1 MQWSYRLQ
9 KSLIYILSSCPF
21 WLLYGIS
28 DLLYV
33 VNYYLIGYR
42 KKIVRTNLEK
52 AFPHRT
58 VAERRRIERSFYR
71 YLTDQLMETFKAF
84 TMGKDQILARVEVL
98 NPEVMNQ
105 IYAQGQ
111 HVVHLLGHHANW
123 EWYAK
128 ALALKTRHQLFFVYK
143 PLNNKAFDRLMIEM
157 REKFG
162 VKAVAMKS
170 IFKTIEANPL
180 PLHASFFGGDQ
191 SPTAHNRYIWIPFMH
206 QNSAVYL
213 GAEELAKQYNAAVVY
228 GKMRRVKRGF
238 YTIELKCITD
248 KPRETAFGEITRWH
262 TAELEGLLEEQPEY
276 WLWSH
281 NRWKL
286 DPIKHPSHVAN

>member
-1 MQWSYRLQ
+1 MRWSYRLQ
-9 KSLIYILSSCPF
+9 KSLIFLLSSFPL
-21 WLLYGIS
+21 WLLYAFS
-28 DLLYV
+28 DVLFLI
-33 VNYYLIGYR
+33 NYYLIGYR
-42 KKIVRTNLEK
+42 KAIVRNNLEK
-52 AFPHRT
+52 AFPTRSLR
-58 VAERRRIERSFYR
+58 ERRRIERCFYR
-71 YLTDQLMETFKAF
+71 YLTDQLMETCKAF
-84 TMGKDQILARVEVL
+84 NMSEKHILARVQVL
-98 NPEVMNQ
+98 NPEVMHG
-105 IYAQGQ
+105 IHKRGQ

-128 ALALKTRHQLFFVYK
+128 ALALSTEHKLFFVYK
-143 PLNNKAFDRLMIEM
+143 PLNNKAFNRLMIEM
-157 REKFG
+157 RERFG
-162 VKAVAMKS
+162 VKAVPMKS
-170 IFKTIEANPL
+170 IFKTIEASPL

-191 SPTAHNRYIWIPFMH
+191 SPTAHNRYIWMPFMH

-213 GAEELAKQYNAAVVY
+213 GAEELAKKYNAAVVY

-248 KPRETAFGEITRWH
+248 QPRETAFGEITKLH
-262 TAELEGLLEEQPEY
+262 TTELEDLLEEQPEY